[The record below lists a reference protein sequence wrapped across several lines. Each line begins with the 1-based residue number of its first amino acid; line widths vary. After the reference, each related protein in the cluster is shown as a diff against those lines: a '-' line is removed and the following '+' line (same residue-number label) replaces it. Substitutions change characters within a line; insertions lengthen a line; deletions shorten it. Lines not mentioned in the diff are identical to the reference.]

1 MGNAIQSLLEFD
13 KKIYFLFIC
22 LFTFLLLYIKK
33 SFIESEIAAF
43 EILDQKGEMGL
54 FNLISA
60 LQYLSIPIIYL
71 WKFTITAFVIWIGCF
86 MFGYKITYSQLWGM
100 VLVGETV
107 FLIPEILKLT
117 WFFIFVGDP
126 DYFDLR
132 AFTPFSLLQ
141 LFDYKAVVG
150 KWIYPL
156 KALNI
161 FEIIYWFLLIDALH
175 VLAKKK
181 IQVARYIIFS
191 SYVLFFF
198 IWLGYYVLVYK

>member
-141 LFDYKAVVG
+141 LFDYKAVAG